1 MGRAAGGSWRATGR
15 AEAHPAGR
23 LGPRPAGRVS
33 DWVDRQLAVLFSL
46 PTAVLLLGLV
56 AFPVGLVLWTSL
68 TDWYLYTPER
78 RRFVG
83 LANYLSLWTDPRWPL
98 AIWHTL
104 YFAGASVLLQLGLGL
119 AVALLLNRQIA
130 GRTVYRSVFLLPTIA
145 MPTAI
150 SLVWKVFFD
159 HTYGLLNH
167 ALGLVGLGPVEWLS
181 SQRWAIPSLVL
192 VSVWQ
197 HTPFMTLLLL
207 AGLQALPIDPYE
219 AARIDGASSWRS
231 FRYIT
236 LPLLRAH
243 IAVALILRSIFAV
256 KEFDIILAITGGG
269 PEFASETMNLNI
281 YLNAFDY
288 GYTAQ
293 AAARGVVFFAL
304 ILAIQLALVKFRRR
318 AWAY

>member
-1 MGRAAGGSWRATGR
+1 MTERAAPYPLGR
-15 AEAHPAGR
+15 AEGR
-23 LGPRPAGRVS
+23 PRGGVT
-33 DWVDRQLAVLFSL
+33 DWIDRRLALVFSL
-46 PTAVLLLGLV
+46 PTGVFLLGLV
-56 AFPVGLVLWTSL
+56 AFPVALVLWTSL
-68 TDWYLYTPER
+68 TDWYLYTPEQ

-83 LANYLSLWTDPRWPL
+83 LRNYVTLWADPRWRA
-98 AIWHTL
+98 AIWHTF
-104 YFAGASVLLQLGLGL
+104 YFAGASVTLQLVAGL
-119 AVALLLNRQIA
+119 AVALLFNRQLA
-130 GRTVYRSVFLLPTIA
+130 GRTVYRTVFLLPMIA

-159 HTYGLLNH
+159 NTYGLLNH
-167 ALGLVGLGPVEWLS
+167 VLALAGLAPVEWLS
-181 SQRWAIPSLVL
+181 SPRWAIPSLVL
-192 VSVWQ
+192 VTVWE

-207 AGLQALPIDPYE
+207 AGLQSLPADPYE
-219 AARIDGASSWRS
+219 AARIDGASAWQTLRH
-231 FRYIT
+231 IT

-243 IAVALILRSIFAV
+243 IAMALILRSIFAV

-304 ILAIQLALVKFRRR
+304 ILAIQLVLVRLRSR
-318 AWAY
+318 QWSY

>member
-1 MGRAAGGSWRATGR
+1 MTERVAPYPVGGVVGRPSGG
-15 AEAHPAGR
+15 
-23 LGPRPAGRVS
+23 LS
-33 DWVDRQLAVLFSL
+33 DWVDRRLALVFSL
-46 PTAVLLLGLV
+46 PTGVFLLGLV
-56 AFPVGLVLWTSL
+56 AFPVGLVAWTSL

-83 LANYLSLWTDPRWPL
+83 LVNYVTMWADPRWRD

-104 YFAGASVLLQLGLGL
+104 YFAGASVALQLGLGL
-119 AVALLLNRQIA
+119 AIALLFNREFA
-130 GRTVYRSVFLLPTIA
+130 GRTVYRTVFLLPMIA

-167 ALGLVGLGPVEWLS
+167 GLGLVGLGPVEWIS
-181 SQRWAIPSLVL
+181 SPRWAIPSLVL
-192 VSVWQ
+192 VSVWE

-207 AGLQALPIDPYE
+207 AGLQSLPAEPYE
-219 AARIDGASSWRS
+219 AARIDGASAWRT

-236 LPLLRAH
+236 LPLLQAH
-243 IAVALILRSIFAV
+243 IALAVILRSIFAL
-256 KEFDIILAITGGG
+256 KEFDIILAITEGG
-269 PEFASETMNLNI
+269 PRYASETMNLNI

-293 AAARGVVFFAL
+293 AAARGVVFFAV
-304 ILAIQLALVKFRRR
+304 ILAVQVVLVRLRRR
-318 AWAY
+318 QWAY

>member
-1 MGRAAGGSWRATGR
+1 MTDSWRVTER
-15 AEAHPAGR
+15 VTSYPAS
-23 LGPRPAGRVS
+23 RVES
-33 DWVDRQLAVLFSL
+33 GLRGSLSGWVDRHIAILFSL
-46 PTAVLLLGLV
+46 PTSVFLLGLV

-83 LANYLSLWTDPRWPL
+83 LVNYVTLWADPRWPS
-98 AIWHTL
+98 AIWHTV
-104 YFAGASVLLQLGLGL
+104 YFAGASVTLQLVLGL
-119 AVALLLNRQIA
+119 AIALLFNRQLTGKTI
-130 GRTVYRSVFLLPTIA
+130 YRSVFLLPTIA

-159 HTYGLLNH
+159 NTYGILNH
-167 ALGLVGLGPVEWLS
+167 TLGLLGLAPVEWVS
-181 SQRWAIPSLVL
+181 SPQWAIPSLVL

-207 AGLQALPIDPYE
+207 AGLQSLPTDPYE
-219 AARIDGASSWRS
+219 AARIDGASGWRT
-231 FRYIT
+231 FRHIT
-236 LPLLRAH
+236 LPLLRTH

-269 PEFASETMNLNI
+269 PDFASETMNLNI

-288 GYTAQ
+288 GYTGQ

-304 ILAIQLALVKFRRR
+304 ILAIQVALLRFRRR
-318 AWAY
+318 QWSY

>member
-1 MGRAAGGSWRATGR
+1 MSERVGVYPVR
-15 AEAHPAGR
+15 PVAGR
-23 LGPRPAGRVS
+23 RTGQLS
-33 DWVDRQLAVLFSL
+33 DWIDRRLAFLFSL
-46 PTAVLLLGLV
+46 PTGVFLLGLV

-83 LANYLSLWTDPRWPL
+83 LVNYLTLWRDPRWPS
-98 AIWHTL
+98 AIWHTF
-104 YFAGASVLLQLGLGL
+104 YFAGASVTLQLGLGL
-119 AVALLLNRQIA
+119 AIALLFNRQLTGKTI
-130 GRTVYRSVFLLPTIA
+130 YRSVFLLPTIA

-159 HTYGLLNH
+159 NTYGILNH
-167 ALGLVGLGPVEWLS
+167 TLGLLGLGPVEWVS
-181 SQRWAIPSLVL
+181 SPQWAIPSLVL

-207 AGLQALPIDPYE
+207 AGLQSLSTDPYE
-219 AARIDGASSWRS
+219 AARIDGASAWQL
-231 FRYIT
+231 FRHIT

-269 PEFASETMNLNI
+269 PEFESETMNLNI

-304 ILAIQLALVKFRRR
+304 ILAIQVALVRFRRR
-318 AWAY
+318 EWSY

>member
-1 MGRAAGGSWRATGR
+1 MRERVASYPVGRVASR
-15 AEAHPAGR
+15 PSGR
-23 LGPRPAGRVS
+23 LA
-33 DWVDRQLAVLFSL
+33 DWVDRRLAFLFSL
-46 PTAVLLLGLV
+46 PTGVFLLGLV

-83 LANYLSLWTDPRWPL
+83 LVNYVALWADPRWRN
-98 AIWHTL
+98 AIWHTF
-104 YFAGASVLLQLGLGL
+104 YFAGASVALQLVLGL
-119 AVALLLNRQIA
+119 AIALLFNRQLA
-130 GRTVYRSVFLLPTIA
+130 GKTVYRSVFLLPMIA

-159 HTYGLLNH
+159 NTYGFLNH
-167 ALGLVGLGPVEWLS
+167 ALGSVGLDPVEWIS
-181 SQRWAIPSLVL
+181 SPQWAIPSLVL
-192 VSVWQ
+192 VSVWE

-207 AGLQALPIDPYE
+207 AGLQSLPTDPYE
-219 AARIDGASSWRS
+219 AARIDGAAGWQA
-231 FRYIT
+231 FRHVT

-256 KEFDIILAITGGG
+256 KEFDIILAITEGG

-281 YLNAFDY
+281 YLTAFDY
-288 GYTAQ
+288 GYTAR

-304 ILAIQLALVKFRRR
+304 ILAIQVALVRFRRR
-318 AWAY
+318 QWSY

>member
-1 MGRAAGGSWRATGR
+1 MSHPAGRSWRATERFASYPASR
-15 AEAHPAGR
+15 AESRVRASLAG
-23 LGPRPAGRVS
+23 
-33 DWVDRQLAVLFSL
+33 WVDRHIAFLFSL
-46 PTAVLLLGLV
+46 PTEILLLGLV

-78 RRFVG
+78 RQFVG
-83 LANYLSLWTDPRWPL
+83 LVNYITLWADPRWPS
-98 AIWHTL
+98 AVWHTL
-104 YFAGASVLLQLGLGL
+104 YFAGASVAIQLGLGL
-119 AVALLLNRQIA
+119 GIAILFNRQLA
-130 GRTVYRSVFLLPTIA
+130 GRTVYRSVLLLPTIA

-159 HTYGLLNH
+159 NTYGLLNH
-167 ALGLVGLGPVEWLS
+167 ALGSLGLGPVEWVS
-181 SQRWAIPSLVL
+181 SPEWAIPSLVL

-207 AGLQALPIDPYE
+207 AGLQSLPIDPYE
-219 AARIDGASSWRS
+219 AARIDGASGWRT
-231 FRYIT
+231 FRHIT

-304 ILAIQLALVKFRRR
+304 ILGIQLVLVRLRSR
-318 AWAY
+318 QWAY

>member
-1 MGRAAGGSWRATGR
+1 MTGR
-15 AEAHPAGR
+15 VAARPARPVAGR
-23 LGPRPAGRVS
+23 PVGGLA
-33 DWVDRQLAVLFSL
+33 DWVDRRQAFLFSL
-46 PTAVLLLGLV
+46 PTSVFLLGLV
-56 AFPVGLVLWTSL
+56 GFPVGLVLWTSL

-83 LANYLSLWTDPRWPL
+83 LVNYAMLWQDPRWPS
-98 AIWHTL
+98 AVWHTL
-104 YFAGASVLLQLGLGL
+104 YFAGASVVLQLVLGL
-119 AVALLLNRQIA
+119 AIALLFNRQL
-130 GRTVYRSVFLLPTIA
+130 GGKTLYRSVLLLPTIA

-159 HTYGLLNH
+159 NTYGLLNH
-167 ALGLVGLGPVEWLS
+167 ALASLGLGPVEWVS
-181 SQRWAIPSLVL
+181 SPAWAIPSLVL

-207 AGLQALPIDPYE
+207 AGLQALPADPYE
-219 AARIDGASSWRS
+219 AARIDGASAWRV
-231 FRYIT
+231 FRHIT

-288 GYTAQ
+288 GYTGQ
-293 AAARGVVFFAL
+293 AAARGVVFFGL
-304 ILAIQLALVKFRRR
+304 ILVIQFALVRFRTRQ
-318 AWAY
+318 WSY

>member
-1 MGRAAGGSWRATGR
+1 MSRPAGGSWRVTGGV
-15 AEAHPAGR
+15 ASHPAGR
-23 LGPRPAGRVS
+23 VESRPLGRLS
-33 DWVDRQLAVLFSL
+33 DWVNRRVPVLFSL
-46 PTAVLLLGLV
+46 PTVVFLLGLV
-56 AFPVGLVLWTSL
+56 VFPVGLVLWTSL

-83 LANYLSLWTDPRWPL
+83 LANYVTLWADPRWPS
-98 AIWHTL
+98 AVWHTF
-104 YFAGASVLLQLGLGL
+104 YFAGASVALQLVLGL
-119 AVALLLNRQIA
+119 AVALLFNRHLA
-130 GRTVYRSVFLLPTIA
+130 GKALYRSVFLLPTIA

-159 HTYGLLNH
+159 TTYGILNH
-167 ALGLVGLGPVEWLS
+167 ALGLVGLGPVEWIS
-181 SQRWAIPSLVL
+181 SEQWAIPSLVL

-207 AGLQALPIDPYE
+207 AGLQSLPTDPFE
-219 AARIDGASSWRS
+219 AARIDGASAWQV
-231 FRYIT
+231 FRHIT

-304 ILAIQLALVKFRRR
+304 ILAIQIALVRFRRR
-318 AWAY
+318 QWSY